1 MSGPARGRG
10 RGRAHRLPGL
20 ARARALLLACAF
32 VTLGGLTAVCS
43 VARAG
48 TPAAG
53 TGAGAPVPPALAL
66 RAGALYV
73 PATGQTLYAQHA
85 GARRAIASTTKLMTA
100 LVTLQHV
107 KNLSTVYTYPD
118 YHQAAD
124 DSQIGLRPGDRM
136 TVHDLLIA
144 MMLPSADDAAED
156 LAYNVGH
163 RSVARFIGWMNAD
176 ARRLGLRGTH
186 YSTPIGLDT
195 PGNYSTAS
203 DLVRLAQ
210 YDLSHYPF
218 FARVVRMAHA
228 TLRTGPAPEVTN
240 LNLLVG
246 EYPWVIGVKT
256 GHTNDAGYVLVA
268 AGQRHGLRLVD
279 AVLGTPSG
287 DDRDAEA
294 LALLDWGYANF
305 RMFRPLHAEQAV
317 AHLPVRD
324 RPGLRVP
331 VRATRGFRRVLA
343 RSSDVGLKVEV
354 PRRLVGPLPAGT
366 VVGHVLVRDGA
377 RTLARVPVVLQRR
390 LKAVPRLVLIGRFF
404 SGRPWLIA
412 LIVLAALGGLGSMWW
427 RVLGGGGRR
436 GGGRGRARRGAP
448 GRVAHDEPGRTES
461 SWERA

>member
-1 MSGPARGRG
+1 MSRRPSDRQRPHARRRAALGRRRPAPGRLLALAAACVLASLGAAVGGPGA
-10 RGRAHRLPGL
+10 
-20 ARARALLLACAF
+20 ARAAA
-32 VTLGGLTAVCS
+32 S
-43 VARAG
+43 AG
-48 TPAAG
+48 PTP
-53 TGAGAPVPPALAL
+53 PSLQL

-73 PATGQTLYAQHA
+73 PATGQFLYADHA
-85 GARRAIASTTKLMTA
+85 RERRAIASTTKMMTA

-107 KNLSTVYTYPD
+107 KDLNTVFTYPD

-124 DSQIGLRPGDRM
+124 DSQIGLRPGERM
-136 TVHDLLIA
+136 TVRDLLIA

-163 RSVARFIGWMNAD
+163 HSVARFIGWMNAD
-176 ARRLGLRGTH
+176 ARALGLTGTH

-195 PGNYSTAS
+195 PGNYSTAA

-210 YDLSHYPF
+210 YDLSHQPF

-228 TLRTGPAPEVTN
+228 TLRTGPAPTVTN

-246 EYPWVIGVKT
+246 EYRWVIGVKT

-279 AVLGTPSG
+279 AVLGTPSETA
-287 DDRDAEA
+287 RDAEA

-305 RMFRPLHAEQAV
+305 RMFTPLHARQAV
-317 AHLPVRD
+317 ARLPVKD

-343 RSSDVGLKVEV
+343 RSSAVRTVVEV

-366 VVGHVLVRDGA
+366 VVGHVLVRDGT
-377 RTLARVPVVLQRR
+377 RTLARVPVVLERR

-404 SGRPWLIA
+404 LGRPWLIGLIAFVA
-412 LIVLAALGGLGSMWW
+412 LGAIAALWW
-427 RVLGGGGRR
+427 RAL
-436 GGGRGRARRGAP
+436 GGGRGGRGLGRGRRHGRA
-448 GRVAHDEPGRTES
+448 HEEPLRTES
-461 SWERA
+461 GWEGA